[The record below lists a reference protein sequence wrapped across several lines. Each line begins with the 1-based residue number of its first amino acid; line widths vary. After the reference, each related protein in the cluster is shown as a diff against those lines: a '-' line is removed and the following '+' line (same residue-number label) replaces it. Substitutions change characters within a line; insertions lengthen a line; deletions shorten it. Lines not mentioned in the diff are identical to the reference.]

1 MARAMTLQH
10 FKLGLAALMLLTQ
23 CGRLHAYPERP
34 LTLVVPFPATGTP
47 DINGTPR
54 LTKMVKLVQTL
65 STPSLADALAQEVAF
80 GLGTALERTVLWE
93 RKAGGM
99 GANGVSHVARA
110 LPDGH
115 SLLFADNS
123 TPLQHASGGLPHD
136 LAPVA
141 PVAAVPLA
149 LIGEST
155 NSRRTVRQLIEG
167 ARSATRQVNFAA
179 LGETT
184 TSHYASEAFFQ
195 ATGIQGVRVNY
206 NGSTDALNAV
216 ATRNVEFG
224 FVPLTAV
231 LPFVGG
237 GKLRII
243 ALTSQRRHPSVPDTP
258 TIAESGVDDFSAGGW
273 FGIFAPLATP
283 RAIVAR
289 LNGDINRL
297 VKEDGWQSM
306 LFARGLFPLT
316 AEVEEFRA
324 LISRERLRLALRA
337 GQSTAAH

>member
-1 MARAMTLQH
+1 MTLQH
-10 FKLGLAALMLLTQ
+10 CKLGLAALMLLTQ
-23 CGRLHAYPERP
+23 CGQLYAFPDRP
-34 LTLVVPFPATGTP
+34 LALIVPFPATGTP

-54 LTKMVKLVQTL
+54 LTKLVKLVQTL
-65 STPSLADALAQEVAF
+65 STPSLTDALAQEVAF

-93 RKAGGM
+93 RRAGGM
-99 GANGVSHVARA
+99 GADGVLHVARA

-115 SLLFADNS
+115 SLLFADHS
-123 TPLQHASGGLPHD
+123 TLLQHTSGGLLHD
-136 LAPVA
+136 LAAVA

-149 LIGEST
+149 LVGEYA
-155 NSRRTVRQLIEG
+155 NQRRTVRQLIEA
-167 ARSATRQVNFAA
+167 ARFAARQVNFAA

-184 TSHYASEAFFQ
+184 TAHFASEAFFQ
-195 ATGIQGVRVNY
+195 AAGIHGVRVNY
-206 NGSTDALNAV
+206 NGSIDALNAV

-231 LPFVGG
+231 LPFVSG

-243 ALTSQRRHPSVPDTP
+243 ALTSPRRHPAVPDTP
-258 TIAESGVDDFSAGGW
+258 TIAESGVDGFAASGW

-297 VKEDGWQSM
+297 VIEDNWQRT
-306 LFARGLFPLT
+306 LFARGLFPFN
-316 AEVEEFRA
+316 AEVEVFRA
-324 LISRERLRLALRA
+324 MISRERLRLALLA
-337 GQSTAAH
+337 G